1 LYQDSAGARYA
12 VEAWHA
18 DGVGLMAVY
27 LLHFDQAIPHG
38 RQAGTQ
44 HYLGFAYDVAT
55 RVDEHRCGK
64 GARLTQVFAERGISF
79 EIARVWPNA
88 GRDLERKLKRR
99 HSPKRLCP
107 ICRGMT

>member
-1 LYQDSAGARYA
+1 
-12 VEAWHA
+12 
-18 DGVGLMAVY
+18 MAVY

-38 RQAGTQ
+38 QQAGTQ
-44 HYLGFAYDVAT
+44 HYLGFAHDLAT

-88 GRDLERKLKRR
+88 GRDFERKLKRR

-107 ICRGMT
+107 ICRRMTWP